1 MASGSYIVA
10 RDYRMAAV
18 NNKLITDFGV
28 GYRNGDIVVY
38 KVPGKE
44 QYMIAEIVGQFKDR
58 FKLTVGYGVNEVK
71 YTTFAY
77 RGDIVS
83 YNQYYLGVDNAKDA
97 FVSLSN

>member
-1 MASGSYIVA
+1 MFSHPPYCYGARTSGRSPWVA
-10 RDYRMAAV
+10 P
-18 NNKLITDFGV
+18 G
-28 GYRNGDIVVY
+28 GGDPSDPRFRLVL
-38 KVPGKE
+38 
-44 QYMIAEIVGQFKDR
+44 IAEIVGQFKDR
-58 FKLTVGYGVNEVK
+58 FKLTVGYGVDEVK